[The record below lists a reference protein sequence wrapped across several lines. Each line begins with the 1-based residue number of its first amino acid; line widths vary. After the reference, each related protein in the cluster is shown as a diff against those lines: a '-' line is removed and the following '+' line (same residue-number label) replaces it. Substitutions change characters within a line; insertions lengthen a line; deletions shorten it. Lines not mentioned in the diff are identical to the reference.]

1 MTENKQTDNIEAV
14 ISEEKSCECGE
25 MNVLEC
31 ASSNNFNYGLEEMFV
46 MSDIE
51 DRKLFIN
58 GEITPETRAN
68 ISYHIMRYNALDIDV
83 PVTERTPIIIYISST
98 GGSMWDGMG
107 ICDCIKNSK
116 TPVIGVCTS
125 YALSM
130 GFYIYISCHKR
141 YASENAFF
149 LNHEG
154 RDGDYGS
161 PSKVDDYWRFGQK
174 YKERL
179 MQFVVSRTKLSIK
192 GLKKTERIENY
203 YFADEAKTLGIVD
216 SIIGKDCDID
226 EVV

>member
-1 MTENKQTDNIEAV
+1 
-14 ISEEKSCECGE
+14 
-25 MNVLEC
+25 
-31 ASSNNFNYGLEEMFV
+31 
-46 MSDIE
+46 
-51 DRKLFIN
+51 
-58 GEITPETRAN
+58 
-68 ISYHIMRYNALDIDV
+68 
-83 PVTERTPIIIYISST
+83 
-98 GGSMWDGMG
+98 
-107 ICDCIKNSK
+107 
-116 TPVIGVCTS
+116 
-125 YALSM
+125 M

-179 MQFVVSRTKLSIK
+179 MQLVVSRTKFSMK
-192 GLKKTERIENY
+192 DLKKTERIENY
-203 YFADEAKTLGIVD
+203 YFADEAKALGIVD